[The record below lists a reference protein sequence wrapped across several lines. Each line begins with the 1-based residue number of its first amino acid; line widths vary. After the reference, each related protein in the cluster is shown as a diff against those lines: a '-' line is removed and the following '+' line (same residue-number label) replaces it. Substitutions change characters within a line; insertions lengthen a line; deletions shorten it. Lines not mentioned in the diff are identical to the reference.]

1 MTLSRCKV
9 TTRKTGKS
17 LKISFQLSAICWW
30 VFGWSYCSD
39 LLFFSVKRQ
48 DIVLMRWV
56 SPHVNQLDPTWSS
69 KQLNQLDLV
78 DSTCCDSRGLSD
90 AVIGFLP
97 DQLSNLLGPVR
108 HALEKKNNFMPDPNF
123 RQISHHAWGNNAA
136 DLFIASMESQSSLGM
151 AVNIGLAWCSHTWY
165 TWYLCYWEVTYQDLP

>member
-56 SPHVNQLDPTWSS
+56 RPHVNQLD
-69 KQLNQLDLV
+69 LV
-78 DSTCCDSRGLSD
+78 DLPCCDSRGLSD

-108 HALEKKNNFMPDPNF
+108 HAPEKKQLHARPQL

>member
-78 DSTCCDSRGLSD
+78 DLPCCDSRGLYD

-108 HALEKKNNFMPDPNF
+108 HAPEKNNFMPDPNSA
-123 RQISHHAWGNNAA
+123 RSVTMLEETMQPIYLLPVWNLSPALGW
-136 DLFIASMESQSSLGM
+136 QS
-151 AVNIGLAWCSHTWY
+151 ILA
-165 TWYLCYWEVTYQDLP
+165 